1 MSRQLFI
8 GIMVAVV
15 VFGANSV
22 SFGQTA
28 GRGNAFQGQKTA
40 QPAASSPSAV
50 AKADGPAPVHDLSGI
65 WAAVGIDQYGYQGG
79 TQAYGAWSMPSDGKP
94 EHEPPYTPAGLEA
107 MSANKP
113 GFGVR
118 EVPVA
123 QVNDPV
129 DSCEPRGM
137 PRQDLYELST
147 IKILQEPNQ
156 VTILYTRDKLWRSV
170 WTDGR
175 EKPKGPEPRWDGYS
189 FGKWADDT
197 TFVVETIGTDPRT
210 WIDNAGRPHSK
221 DLRVEERFHRLSR
234 NKMELTVIIDDP
246 TFYTKP
252 WIAMN
257 KMPFELR
264 PADAPMGEQR
274 CSPSE
279 IAIYNQMVADPVGK

>member
-1 MSRQLFI
+1 
-8 GIMVAVV
+8 
-15 VFGANSV
+15 
-22 SFGQTA
+22 
-28 GRGNAFQGQKTA
+28 
-40 QPAASSPSAV
+40 
-50 AKADGPAPVHDLSGI
+50 
-65 WAAVGIDQYGYQGG
+65 
-79 TQAYGAWSMPSDGKP
+79 MPSDGKP

-107 MSANKP
+107 MKLNKP

-129 DSCEPRGM
+129 DICDPRGM

-147 IKILQEPNQ
+147 IKIIQEPIQ
-156 VTILYTRDKLWRSV
+156 VTILYTRDKLWRAV

-175 EKPKGPEPRWDGYS
+175 EKPKNPEPRWDGYS
-189 FGKWADDT
+189 FGKWMDNT

-210 WIDNAGRPHSK
+210 WVDNAGRPHSK

-234 NKMELTVIIDDP
+234 NKMEMTVIIDDP

-252 WIAMN
+252 WVAMDR
-257 KMPFELR
+257 MPFELR
-264 PADAPMGEQR
+264 PADVAMGEQR

-279 IAIYNQMVADPVGK
+279 IAIYNQFVADPVGK